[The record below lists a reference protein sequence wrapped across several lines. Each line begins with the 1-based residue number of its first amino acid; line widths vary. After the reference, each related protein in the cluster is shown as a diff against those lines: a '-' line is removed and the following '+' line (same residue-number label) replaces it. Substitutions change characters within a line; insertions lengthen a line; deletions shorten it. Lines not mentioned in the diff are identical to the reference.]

1 MPFGNQ
7 LKEYRE
13 KNNLTQEQEASF
25 FGADFS
31 RQSVS
36 KWDAGNVLRKSKN
49 F

>member
-13 KNNLTQEQEASF
+13 KNNLTQEQVVAF

-36 KWDAGNVLRKSKN
+36 KWEREVSHS
-49 F
+49 